1 MTLLQPRKGFD
12 VSRIRPSAFRKP
24 IRITITIPWVVYEK
38 LLNTSALQGRSLSNL
53 AAHWLEKMPNVIG
66 NQASSGHHK

>member
-1 MTLLQPRKGFD
+1 MR
-12 VSRIRPSAFRKP
+12 V
-24 IRITITIPWVVYEK
+24 TITIPWVVYEK

-66 NQASSGHHK
+66 NQASSGHRK